1 MDDGDLTGR
10 LRNWAQG
17 RYWGLVGIE
26 TVSARPGLVV
36 NRVVL
41 REEHLNYNDVVH
53 GGVISSLIDSAA
65 GGAVRTLRDEA
76 EIRARPHATSDLH
89 VSYLAPARGT
99 ELVAEAR
106 VVKMGRTAAFTQ
118 VEVRDDGGR
127 LVAMGLV
134 TFVIGTRRQANAE
147 GTGG

>member
-1 MDDGDLTGR
+1 MENGDLAER
-10 LRNWAQG
+10 LRRWARG
-17 RYWGLVGIE
+17 RYWGLIGIE
-26 TVSARPGLVV
+26 TVVAEPGRVV
-36 NRVVL
+36 NRIAV

-53 GGVISSLIDSAA
+53 GGVISSLIDSVA

-76 EIRARPHATSDLH
+76 EIRLRPHATSDLH

-106 VVKMGRTAAFTQ
+106 VVKMGRTAAFTE

-134 TFVIGTRRQANAE
+134 TFVIGSRRA
-147 GTGG
+147 GGE

>member
-1 MDDGDLTGR
+1 M
-10 LRNWAQG
+10 
-17 RYWGLVGIE
+17 
-26 TVSARPGLVV
+26 
-36 NRVVL
+36 
-41 REEHLNYNDVVH
+41 
-53 GGVISSLIDSAA
+53 ISSLIDSAA

-89 VSYLAPARGT
+89 VSYLAPARGR

-134 TFVIGTRRQANAE
+134 TFVIGARRQAGSEA
-147 GTGG
+147 TGG